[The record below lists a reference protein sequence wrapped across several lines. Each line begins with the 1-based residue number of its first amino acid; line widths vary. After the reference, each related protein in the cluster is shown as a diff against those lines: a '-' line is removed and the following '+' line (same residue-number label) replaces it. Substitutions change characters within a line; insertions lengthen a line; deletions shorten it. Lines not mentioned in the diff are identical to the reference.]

1 MRTHTHTQHTH
12 THTHACTCA
21 RTHARMHAHQ
31 HTRMHAQACTL
42 THTQTRIHTRAHAH
56 THTLILQVSE
66 LLYGTVGELQRDAR
80 PVSVRGEELVQVGVI
95 NVLAWQSSGAPKM
108 GSWKSNA
115 HQLLDNELSTD
126 FVPHLFDSHED
137 PGWGAVTV
145 LLLTDLIFC
154 FQVPPLNPAAY
165 NAQQRAE
172 GFASELVQV
181 QSCVCLTP

>member
-1 MRTHTHTQHTH
+1 M
-12 THTHACTCA
+12 
-21 RTHARMHAHQ
+21 
-31 HTRMHAQACTL
+31 
-42 THTQTRIHTRAHAH
+42 
-56 THTLILQVSE
+56 
-66 LLYGTVGELQRDAR
+66 
-80 PVSVRGEELVQVGVI
+80 QVGVI